1 MALRVFAI
9 SDLHLS
15 LSTDK
20 PMDVFGDHWKD
31 HHLHIEANW
40 KERISHDDLTL
51 LPGDLSWA
59 MNLDEAAKD
68 LDWLAK
74 LPGRKIILKGNHDYW
89 WTSCSK
95 MRSELPEGI
104 IPLRNSAYDAGPFIV
119 AGSRGWL
126 NPGSDE
132 FLEERDGPIYRRELI
147 RLGISLDCAES
158 MRTERKPII
167 AMMHYPPVVSGMQ
180 TGFSRILSER
190 GVTLC
195 IYGHIHSTPG
205 AWGEGLDVSMDGVKY
220 RLVSSDYL
228 GFEPLELD
236 VGEDSEE

>member
-1 MALRVFAI
+1 MRVFAI

-15 LSTDK
+15 FSTGK

-31 HHLHIEANW
+31 HHIHLAANW
-40 KERISHDDLTL
+40 KKRISRDDLIL

-59 MNLDEAAKD
+59 INLDEAAID
-68 LDWLAK
+68 LEWLAN

-89 WTSCSK
+89 WTSLAK

-104 IPLRNSAYDAGPFIV
+104 IPLQNSAYDAGELIV
-119 AGSRGWL
+119 AGSRGWMS
-126 NPGSDE
+126 PESDE
-132 FLEERDGPIYRRELI
+132 NLEERDGSIYRRELI
-147 RLGISLDCAES
+147 RLRLSLDAAES
-158 MRTERKPII
+158 MRTENKQII
-167 AMMHYPPVVSGMQ
+167 AMMHYPPVVNGKR
-180 TGFSRILSER
+180 TDFARILAER

-195 IYGHIHSTPG
+195 IYGHLHSAPG
-205 AWGEGLDVSMDGVKY
+205 TWSQELDTTIDGVEY

-236 VGEDSEE
+236 VIKDSGE